1 MKQGI
6 HQRMRVEFDVALDNV
21 QRVEFRFQQGATRRD
36 VLYPSAQAERVE
48 GQNSVDIDWTAE
60 DTAAFRAGTL
70 VMLDTRITMV
80 GSRINPETGI
90 ASFYIADT
98 LFDKEAG
105 VNGNGG

>member
-6 HQRMRVEFDVALDNV
+6 HQRMRVEFDVDLDNV
-21 QRVEFRFQQGATRRD
+21 QRIEFRFQQGMARRD

-48 GQNSVDIDWTAE
+48 GRNAVDVDWTAE

-105 VNGNGG
+105 NGNSG

>member
-48 GQNSVDIDWTAE
+48 GQNAVDVDWTAE

-70 VMLDTRITMV
+70 VMLDTRITMA
-80 GSRINPETGI
+80 GSRVNPETGI
-90 ASFYIADT
+90 VSFYIADT

-105 VNGNGG
+105 NGNSG

>member
-48 GQNSVDIDWTAE
+48 GQNAVDIDWTAE
-60 DTAAFRAGTL
+60 NTAAFRAGTL
-70 VMLDTRITMV
+70 VMLDTRITMA

-90 ASFYIADT
+90 ASFYIENT

-105 VNGNGG
+105 NGNGG

>member
-6 HQRMRVEFDVALDNV
+6 HQRMRVEFDTVLDNV
-21 QRVEFRFQQGATRRD
+21 QRIEFRFQQGTARRD

-48 GQNSVDIDWTAE
+48 GQNAVDIDWMAE
-60 DTAAFRAGTL
+60 DTAAFRAGAL

-80 GSRINPETGI
+80 GSRVNPETGI
-90 ASFYIADT
+90 VSFYIADT

-105 VNGNGG
+105 TDGSSS

>member
-6 HQRMRVEFDVALDNV
+6 HQRMRVEFDTALDNV
-21 QRVEFRFQQGATRRD
+21 QSVEFRFQQGSVRRD

-48 GQNSVDIDWTAE
+48 GQNAVDIDWTAE
-60 DTAAFRAGTL
+60 DTAAFRAGTP

-90 ASFYIADT
+90 ASFFIANT

-105 VNGNGG
+105 NGNSG

>member
-48 GQNSVDIDWTAE
+48 GQNAVDIDWTAE

-70 VMLDTRITMV
+70 VMLDTRITMA
-80 GSRINPETGI
+80 GSHVNPETGI
-90 ASFYIADT
+90 VSFYIADT

-105 VNGNGG
+105 TDGSSS

>member
-6 HQRMRVEFDVALDNV
+6 HQRMRVEFDVAMDNV
-21 QRVEFRFQQGATRRD
+21 QCIEFRFQQGATRRD

-48 GQNSVDIDWTAE
+48 GQNAVDIDWNAE
-60 DTAAFRAGTL
+60 DTAAFHAGTL

-90 ASFYIADT
+90 ASFYISDT
-98 LFDKEAG
+98 LFDKEAD
-105 VNGNGG
+105 NGNSG

>member
-1 MKQGI
+1 MCSASSFAFS
-6 HQRMRVEFDVALDNV
+6 R
-21 QRVEFRFQQGATRRD
+21 GATRRD

-48 GQNSVDIDWTAE
+48 GQNAVDIDWNEE
-60 DTAAFRAGTL
+60 DTAAFHAGTL

-90 ASFYIADT
+90 ASFYISDT

-105 VNGNGG
+105 TNGNGG